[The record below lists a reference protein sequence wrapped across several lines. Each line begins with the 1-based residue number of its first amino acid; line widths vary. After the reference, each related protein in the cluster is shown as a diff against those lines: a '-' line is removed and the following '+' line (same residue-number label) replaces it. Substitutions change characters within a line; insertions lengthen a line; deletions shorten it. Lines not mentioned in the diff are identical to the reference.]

1 VVRAV
6 AKAVTVRTVPANLE
20 PSLESA
26 RANQPRPVAD
36 GCLIRWLGVGS
47 GPCVYGSPA
56 SPRTVVLFGDSH
68 ALQWFPALDRAARAR
83 RWRLV
88 SLTKTTCPP
97 VQLSFWSP
105 VLGRP
110 CRECDQWRSNMLQRI
125 RSERPALVV
134 LGAARHYG
142 DVYHFQVYGPA
153 WISGLAKMV
162 RQVRATGARVVV
174 LGPTP
179 KPKVDVPDCLSR
191 HLRNAVA
198 CTTPRQVALDTG
210 GVRAERQA
218 VQRGRRQLP
227 GRHPLAVH
235 PLNLHGHGRESA
247 RLPRRQPPHH
257 HLHDLVSPLLGYHL
271 DQGIR
276 AGRRP
281 PSG

>member
-1 VVRAV
+1 MM
-6 AKAVTVRTVPANLE
+6 
-20 PSLESA
+20 
-26 RANQPRPVAD
+26 
-36 GCLIRWLGVGS
+36 
-47 GPCVYGSPA
+47 
-56 SPRTVVLFGDSH
+56 LFGDSH

-110 CRECDQWRSNMLQRI
+110 YRECDQWRSNMLQRI
-125 RSERPALVV
+125 RSERPAVVV

-142 DVYHFQVYGPA
+142 DVYHFQVYGPT

-162 RQVRATGARVVV
+162 RQVRATGARVIV

-179 KPKVDVPDCLSR
+179 KPKADVPDCLSR
-191 HLRNAVA
+191 HLHNAVA
-198 CTTPRQVALDTG
+198 CTTPPQVALDTG
-210 GVRAERQA
+210 GMRAERQA
-218 VQRGRRQLP
+218 VQRAGGGYLDVTP
-227 GRHPLAVH
+227 WLCTPSTCMVMVGNLLAYRDD
-235 PLNLHGHGRESA
+235 N
-247 RLPRRQPPHH
+247 
-257 HLHDLVSPLLGYHL
+257 HLTTTYTTWLSPLLGYHL
-271 DQGIR
+271 DQAIR